1 MYGSDLSKLTHVD
14 VLSGTKC
21 WQFATR
27 FAYDDIEV
35 RVVEPELGTAL
46 RRFLEL
52 PPPSTGRKT
61 LVVNYEQM
69 MLIRKQLGYLE
80 LEGAP

>member
-1 MYGSDLSKLTHVD
+1 VD

-35 RVVEPELGTAL
+35 RAVEPDLGPAL
-46 RRFLEL
+46 KSFLEL
-52 PPPSTGRKT
+52 PRPSVGRKT

-69 MLIRKQLGYLE
+69 MLIRKHLGYLE